1 MKYNNLILFSITL
14 IFASIFFT
22 VFDIDSKMLLFL
34 LSLFCYLILFIF
46 LSNKRNTHNLIIFP
60 VIFLALFFAGSR
72 VYTQKEEIK
81 NNSLKSYIGQKVSLE
96 GVVTEIPDKREASN
110 YFVLGELVN
119 IKTGQVFDGEK
130 ILLKTGIFANYE
142 FGEKIAVEG
151 KLSLPFSFPTKP
163 DETEGVFDYKKY
175 LSIDDIGY
183 TMSFASSSSIKKEKS
198 LKGELYTLKE
208 YLNKGSKAFIK
219 EPESGL
225 LSGILFGEKHALAD
239 EELDKF
245 TRTGL
250 IHIVVLSGYNISLI
264 LSWSLFLL
272 AFLPF
277 MMSQILSLL
286 LVFIFIIM
294 TGASTTAIRS
304 GVMAAIYLL
313 SKISG
318 RVYLG
323 VNTLFVAGAGIS
335 FYNPKIAAYDPS
347 FHLSFLATL
356 GLLVFTPYFDHLVR
370 RQIKWKALREIV
382 STTLAVHLMVV
393 PYIVWYIKKISLI
406 GLLSNIIVAP
416 LIPAAMIS
424 GMFFVISY
432 IVFPAV
438 GAFTFFIPFVFLHS
452 IVYLNDKLS
461 MIPFASVS
469 ISISFSLMMFLYF
482 LIYLLFHFK
491 VRGKIE
497 NF

>member
-1 MKYNNLILFSITL
+1 MKHNNLILFSITL

-22 VFDIDSKMLLFL
+22 LFDIDYQTLLFL
-34 LSLFCYLILFIF
+34 LSLFCYLILFLF
-46 LSNKRNTHNLIIFP
+46 LSGGVNINKIIVFP
-60 VIFLALFFAGSR
+60 IVFLALFFSGSR
-72 VYTQKEEIK
+72 VYIQKEEIK
-81 NNSLKSYIGQKVSLE
+81 NNSLKSYVGQKVSLE
-96 GVVTEIPDKREASN
+96 ARVVEIPDKRESAN
-110 YFVLGELVN
+110 YFVLGDALDRKSGE
-119 IKTGQVFDGEK
+119 VFVSEK
-130 ILLKTGIFANYE
+130 ILLKTGVFANYE
-142 FGEKIAVEG
+142 FGDTLAVEG
-151 KLSLPFSFPTKP
+151 KLSLPYSFPATASG
-163 DETEGVFDYKKY
+163 TESVFDYKKY
-175 LSIDDIGY
+175 LSIDDIEY
-183 TMSFASSSSIKKEKS
+183 TMSFASSSLLKKENS
-198 LKGELYTLKE
+198 LKSSLYKFKD
-208 YLNKGSKAFIK
+208 YLNKGSKTFIK

-225 LSGILFGEKHALAD
+225 LSGVLFGEKHALAD

-277 MMSQILSLL
+277 VVSQTLSLF
-286 LVFIFIIM
+286 LVFLFIIM

-313 SKISG
+313 SKMTG

-323 VNTLFVAGAGIS
+323 VNTLFVAGAAIT
-335 FYNPKIAAYDPS
+335 FYNPKIATYDPS

-356 GLLVFTPYFDHLVR
+356 GLLVFSPYFEILLQK
-370 RQIKWKALREIV
+370 QIKWKALREIM

-393 PYIVWYIKKISLI
+393 PYIVWYIKKVSLI

-424 GMFFVISY
+424 GVFFVISY
-432 IVFPAV
+432 IIFPAI
-438 GAFTFFIPFVFLHS
+438 GAFTFFIPFIFLKS
-452 IVYLNDKLS
+452 IIYLNEKLS
-461 MIPFASVS
+461 LMPFASISVS
-469 ISISFSLMMFLYF
+469 ISFSFMIFLYF
-482 LIYLLFHFK
+482 LIYLTFYFK
-491 VRGKIE
+491 VKDKIG